1 LLAVEDK
8 IFAVLL
14 VAITVAFGW
23 ILGPFLGPLIW
34 ASVLAI
40 LFAGLFRRIS
50 KWLGAKRS
58 TAAAVTVFFI
68 LVIVV
73 IPLTLITSLL
83 LEQLIALVKGIQSG
97 QIDVKQ
103 DVQNVLGVLPS
114 SLVDFLNRHGL
125 LNLDQ
130 LRDGISAWLKTRS
143 QDIAAGAFG
152 IGRST
157 LGLLLS
163 TAIAVYL
170 LFYLLR
176 DGDMLVERIEHA
188 IPLRPNQ
195 RQAIVSSFTVVIRSI
210 VKCSLLVA
218 LLQGALGGLIFY
230 LLGIN
235 GALLWGVVMA
245 LLSLLPSV
253 GAALIWAPAG
263 VYLLL
268 SGPLWK
274 GIVLLAFGCLVIGPV
289 DTLLRSRLMGKNTRM
304 PDYVVFLSVLG
315 GLSVFGLNGVI
326 IGPVIGALFIA
337 AWALYD

>member
-1 LLAVEDK
+1 VLAVEDK
-8 IFAVLL
+8 VFAVVLAA
-14 VAITVAFGW
+14 VTVAFGW
-23 ILGPFLGPLIW
+23 ILGPFLGPVIW

-40 LFAGLFRRIS
+40 LFAGLFQRIS
-50 KWLGAKRS
+50 KWMGARRS
-58 TAAAVTVFFI
+58 TAAAVTVFLI
-68 LVIVV
+68 VVIVV
-73 IPLTLITSLL
+73 IPVTLITSLL

-97 QIDVKQ
+97 QIDVKK
-103 DVQNVLGVLPS
+103 DVQSVLAVLPTS
-114 SLVDFLNRHGL
+114 FVDFLSRHGL
-125 LNLDQ
+125 MNLEQ
-130 LRDGISAWLKTRS
+130 VRDGISAWLKMRS

-157 LGLLLS
+157 VGLLIS
-163 TAIAVYL
+163 TAITVYL

-195 RQAIVSSFTVVIRSI
+195 RQAIVNSFTVVVRSI
-210 VKCSLLVA
+210 VKCSLVVA

-230 LLGIN
+230 LLGIS

-263 VYLLL
+263 VYFLL

-274 GIVLLAFGCLVIGPV
+274 GIVLLAYGCLVIGPV

-304 PDYVVFLSVLG
+304 PDYVVLLSVLG